1 LLGSHWGLVCPA
13 DTPDGESC
21 GLTKNLAL
29 MAHITIEEDKN
40 ILSTIALNLG
50 MEDIGHY
57 CTGEIHEGKNYM
69 VFLNGQIIGMHKDPQ
84 AFTHKLRLE
93 TRLNQAKNLI
103 NYFLLGN

>member
-1 LLGSHWGLVCPA
+1 MLGSHWGLVCPA

-84 AFTHKLRLE
+84 AFTYKLRLGTQQIKIANE
-93 TRLNQAKNLI
+93 
-103 NYFLLGN
+103 